1 MTHPYILR
9 HTFCTRCAESGMDVK
24 VLQTIMEH
32 SNIAVTMEVYNHV
45 DEIRVQNEMKKLE
58 NVM

>member
-1 MTHPYILR
+1 
-9 HTFCTRCAESGMDVK
+9 MDVK
-24 VLQTIMEH
+24 VLQTIMGH
-32 SNIAVTMEVYNHV
+32 SNITVTMEVYNHV

>member
-1 MTHPYILR
+1 
-9 HTFCTRCAESGMDVK
+9 MDVK

-45 DEIRVQNEMKKLE
+45 DEIRVQNEMKKLG

>member
-1 MTHPYILR
+1 
-9 HTFCTRCAESGMDVK
+9 MDVK
-24 VLQTIMEH
+24 VLQTILGH

-45 DEIRVQNEMKKLE
+45 DKVRVQNEMKKLE